1 MTAKYTTR
9 EIQDELTRLNRGAST
24 LWEIRDGKLNK
35 VFSFAN
41 FVQAFAF
48 MTKVAIHAEK
58 ANHHPEW
65 SNVYGRVEI
74 DLTSHDA
81 KGLTERDFKLAGII
95 DGLA

>member
-1 MTAKYTTR
+1 MIAKYTKR
-9 EIQDELTRLNRGAST
+9 EMQDELARLNRGAT
-24 LWEIRDGKLNK
+24 VPWVIKDGKLNK